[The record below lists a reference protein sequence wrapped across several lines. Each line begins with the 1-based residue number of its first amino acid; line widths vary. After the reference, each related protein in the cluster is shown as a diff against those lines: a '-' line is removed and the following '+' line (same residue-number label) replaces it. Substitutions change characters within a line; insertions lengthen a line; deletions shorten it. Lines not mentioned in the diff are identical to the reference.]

1 MIHLLTTKQIDKQFI
16 ILEKKTNSGFSNP
29 MISPFDI
36 CFKLSKQKKT
46 TMFPIDTPFLVDV
59 PREKTTITD

>member
-1 MIHLLTTKQIDKQFI
+1 MIHLLTTKQNRQAVHYFR
-16 ILEKKTNSGFSNP
+16 KKTNSGFSNP

-36 CFKLSKQKKT
+36 CFKLSNKKT

>member
-1 MIHLLTTKQIDKQFI
+1 
-16 ILEKKTNSGFSNP
+16 

-59 PREKTTITD
+59 PREKKQSLTEKIHTVANGNNLGYKPHGNVMKTWVTLW